1 VLEQFLDRVG
11 NWNPQ
16 FGRELKT
23 RINLPNLAI
32 STAISLLTQ
41 VLTLILPDPRVLE
54 FNNHKW
60 YITPY
65 WWLNICELLDRE
77 ILLVLAVGGIY
88 LLAKDFDRE
97 SRTGTLALV
106 NLSPAQPWEILLG
119 KLLGVPILI
128 YWAVFLALPLHVI
141 SVLQI
146 AAIAP
151 HAWVGDLISLSQ
163 IGLLY
168 LYALLATMRFRLP
181 PIALSLL
188 LSAMGGLSLVSIN
201 KFLITRHLSGSY
213 SDLGIY
219 LPEDW
224 SIIWKVC
231 VTFAINYI
239 VLCKLLQFWY
249 LRSNTNGSRRSYQS
263 YGMLPLYLC
272 SLFFPLLLV
281 KSELFGIFFFAI
293 IAVNIAIKATEVN

>member
-1 VLEQFLDRVG
+1 MFEQFLDHVS

-16 FGRELKT
+16 FRRELKT
-23 RINLPNLAI
+23 RLNLPNLAI
-32 STAISLLTQ
+32 ATLVSLLTQ

-54 FNNHKW
+54 FNNHYW
-60 YITPY
+60 YITPH

-77 ILLVLAVGGIY
+77 IWLVLAIGGIY

-97 SRTGTLALV
+97 IRSGTLNLV
-106 NLSPAQPWEILLG
+106 NLSLAQPLEILLG

-128 YWAVFLALPLHVI
+128 YWMVLLALPLHVT

-146 AAIAP
+146 SSIAP
-151 HAWVGDLISLSQ
+151 HAWVGNLISVSQ

-168 LYALLATMRFRLP
+168 LYALLGTMRFRLP
-181 PIALSLL
+181 PIGLSLL
-188 LSAMGGLSLVSIN
+188 LSAMGGLSLFSIN
-201 KFLITRHLSGSY
+201 KFLMTRHLSGSY

-224 SIIWKVC
+224 SVIWKVC
-231 VTFAINYI
+231 VTFAINYV

-249 LRSNTNGSRRSYQS
+249 LRSNANSSRRSHQS
-263 YGMLPLYLC
+263 YGLLPLYLC

-281 KSELFGIFFFAI
+281 KSELFGICFFAI

>member
-1 VLEQFLDRVG
+1 
-11 NWNPQ
+11 
-16 FGRELKT
+16 
-23 RINLPNLAI
+23 
-32 STAISLLTQ
+32 
-41 VLTLILPDPRVLE
+41 
-54 FNNHKW
+54 
-60 YITPY
+60 
-65 WWLNICELLDRE
+65 
-77 ILLVLAVGGIY
+77 
-88 LLAKDFDRE
+88 
-97 SRTGTLALV
+97 
-106 NLSPAQPWEILLG
+106 LSPAQPWEILLG

-168 LYALLATMRFRLP
+168 LYALLATMWFRLP

-239 VLCKLLQFWY
+239 VVCKLLQFWY
-249 LRSNTNGSRRSYQS
+249 LRSNTNSSRRSHQS

>member
-1 VLEQFLDRVG
+1 VFEQFLDCVG
-11 NWNPQ
+11 NWNPH
-16 FGRELKT
+16 FRRELKA

-32 STAISLLTQ
+32 ATLVSLLTQ

-54 FNNHKW
+54 FKHHQW
-60 YITPY
+60 YITPH

-77 ILLVLAVGGIY
+77 ILLVLAIGGIY

-97 SRTGTLALV
+97 IRTGTLDLV

-181 PIALSLL
+181 PIGLSLL

-224 SIIWKVC
+224 SVIWKVF
-231 VTFAINYI
+231 VTFAISHV
-239 VLCKLLQFWY
+239 VLYKLLQFWY
-249 LRSNTNGSRRSYQS
+249 LRSQTNSSKRT
-263 YGMLPLYLC
+263 YGVLPIYLC
-272 SLFFPLLLV
+272 SLFFPVLLTGAEPMGL
-281 KSELFGIFFFAI
+281 FFFTFVALNVI
-293 IAVNIAIKATEVN
+293 IKAREIN